1 MKKGQTGFTLIELV
15 MVIVI
20 LGILAAVAIPKF
32 VNLSTQADTAAL
44 QGVVGAIESASAIN
58 YAAAVAGNP
67 SAVST
72 AGASC
77 ATVLGGAPA
86 GILQQPLDSTQY
98 TVTGTIGTA
107 IGTASACTVDQVSTG
122 NTTSAEVIATNA
134 AP

>member
-1 MKKGQTGFTLIELV
+1 MMKKVQGGFTLIELV

-32 VNLSTQADTAAL
+32 INLGSQANQAAL
-44 QGVVGAIESASAIN
+44 AGVVGAVESASEIN

-77 ATVLGGAPA
+77 ALILTGPPS
-86 GILQQPLDSTQY
+86 GILEQPLDESRY
-98 TVTGTIGTA
+98 TVTGTIGTSSG
-107 IGTASACTVDQVSTG
+107 IASACTITQLATSTS
-122 NTTSAEVIATNA
+122 TSAQIIAVDV
-134 AP
+134 P